1 VSLASAAVRAGAP
14 ARASGRARAG
24 SGSTPYLML
33 APAVF
38 LLALAWFVP
47 IALVALMSFTRYKL
61 GDTGLDFIGLANYAR
76 AFGDGRV
83 IHAAGNNILYAAMV
97 VPASVLA
104 GLGFALLINGRK
116 ASRGLYEVLF
126 FLPVTA
132 TLVPMSIVWM
142 FLLHGR
148 IGPINSVIAWLGFA
162 RIDFF
167 TDPKVV
173 LIALA
178 VIEIWHLAAFATIL
192 YLAGLTTIPRVLYDA
207 AAIDGERHPI
217 GRFFLV
223 TWPMLARTTVFVA
236 VTTTVTALQVFD
248 TVLVLTRGGPMGAS
262 DVMLNRIYIEGFRS
276 LEMGYASALTMLFL
290 AAVLVVSLVQTRSVE
305 RRVAGR

>member
-1 VSLASAAVRAGAP
+1 MSAASISAQTGAP
-14 ARASGRARAG
+14 APGRARAG
-24 SGSTPYLML
+24 GGSTPYLML
-33 APAVF
+33 APALF
-38 LLALAWFVP
+38 LLVLAWFAP

-76 AFGDGRV
+76 AVGDGRV
-83 IHAAGNNILYAAMV
+83 VQAAGNNLIYAAMV

-104 GLGFALLINGRK
+104 GLGFALLINGRR

-132 TLVPMSIVWM
+132 TLVPMSIVWL

-148 IGPINSVIAWLGFA
+148 IGPINSVIAWFGFA
-162 RIDFF
+162 KIDFF

-173 LIALA
+173 LFALA

-207 AAIDGERHPI
+207 AAIDGERHPV

-223 TWPMLARTTVFVA
+223 TGPMLARTTVFVV

-262 DVMLNRIYIEGFRS
+262 DVMLNRIYVEGFRS

-290 AAVLVVSLVQTRSVE
+290 VAVLVVSLVQTRSVE
-305 RRVAGR
+305 RRAADR